1 MSYLSHFE
9 PLAGIVNGV
18 NRDFTASTAFVTGS
32 EVVFVRGL
40 PRRKDWEDGWV
51 VTDAS
56 LGQIKLNEAPL
67 ADDDVQ
73 MLWLEDIPTLPET
86 EVTPL
91 TCFISDVETLMG
103 TIEAAELT
111 GCLVESEEVSVSVI
125 DSMALSGHL
134 VESEE
139 ITGQIEGCL

>member
-9 PLAGIVNGV
+9 PLAGAVDGV
-18 NRDFTASTAFVTGS
+18 NRDFTAGTDFIEGS

-51 VTDAS
+51 VTNAA

-67 ADDDVQ
+67 PDDDVQ
-73 MLWLEDIPTLPET
+73 MLWLETVPTVAET

-91 TCFISDVETLMG
+91 TCYISETEQVLG
-103 TIEAAELT
+103 SLETAELA
-111 GCLVESEEVSVSVI
+111 GRLCEIQDVSVSVI
-125 DSMALSGHL
+125 DSLALSGHL

-139 ITGQIEGCL
+139 ITGQIESCL